1 MHITGWTQD
10 RGACTRIRIWQPLK
24 RIARLGLAEVHLLE
38 LSDDNPDG
46 IIDKTDIALIGRTAG
61 PNAVSV
67 IKRLQ
72 SKGKKVVYDLD
83 DNYMAIHPLSP
94 HYKSLGIMPVEMLSA
109 DGKTATPMWVDK
121 VRGFD
126 LRRNRDVR
134 KAFPEILRTVDAM
147 TVTNEQLQ
155 KIYSRFND
163 NVFVTP
169 NAIDFREWGGAISK
183 HPGKDVR
190 VLYTGAA
197 NHQEDFLWVRKPLEE
212 LQKKHDN
219 VTIVFVGTDWK
230 HMGNDLDYNRVEVH
244 AWVDIDAY
252 PYLMKSLACHIGI
265 APISESS
272 FNDCRSELKWMEYS
286 ALKMATVATNYGPYK
301 RSMVDGKTG
310 LLVMEQDEWLDALST
325 LVEKPRLRNMLG
337 RNAYREVW
345 RKHNLDF
352 VVETWMK
359 VFADLMVPRK

>member
-1 MHITGWTQD
+1 
-10 RGACTRIRIWQPLK
+10 
-24 RIARLGLAEVHLLE
+24 
-38 LSDDNPDG
+38 
-46 IIDKTDIALIGRTAG
+46 
-61 PNAVSV
+61 
-67 IKRLQ
+67 
-72 SKGKKVVYDLD
+72 VY
-83 DNYMAIHPLSP
+83 
-94 HYKSLGIMPVEMLSA
+94 G
-109 DGKTATPMWVDK
+109 
-121 VRGFD
+121 
-126 LRRNRDVR
+126 
-134 KAFPEILRTVDAM
+134 
-147 TVTNEQLQ
+147 
-155 KIYSRFND
+155 RFND
-163 NVFVTP
+163 NVFITP
-169 NAIDFREWGGAISK
+169 NAIDFREWGGAIVK
-183 HPGKDVR
+183 HPGKNVR

-212 LQKKHDN
+212 LQQKHDN

-352 VVETWMK
+352 VVETWMS
-359 VFADLMVPRK
+359 VFKTITKEK